1 MVSTAILHPDAH
13 FMTRNSTV
21 ADRKTIRTSV
31 LLSEGAHLQ
40 VQALADANSVSAAW
54 VIRLAIQ
61 RFLQEQG
68 GQLELP
74 LRTSPY
80 KESDSDGQ

>member
-1 MVSTAILHPDAH
+1 MARSSLA
-13 FMTRNSTV
+13 
-21 ADRKTIRTSV
+21 ADRRTVRTSV
-31 LLSEGAHLQ
+31 LLSEDAHLQ

-61 RFLQEQG
+61 RFLHEQG
-68 GQLELP
+68 EQLELP

-80 KESDSDGQ
+80 KEPDPDGQ

>member
-1 MVSTAILHPDAH
+1 
-13 FMTRNSTV
+13 
-21 ADRKTIRTSV
+21 V
-31 LLSEGAHLQ
+31 LLPEEAHLQ

-61 RFLQEQG
+61 RFLNEQG

-80 KESDSDGQ
+80 KEPDSNGQ

>member
-1 MVSTAILHPDAH
+1 MA
-13 FMTRNSTV
+13 RNSLAV
-21 ADRKTIRTSV
+21 DRKTIRTSV
-31 LLSEGAHLQ
+31 ILPEEAHLQ

-61 RFLQEQG
+61 RFLHEQG

-74 LRTSPY
+74 LRTPLY
-80 KESDSDGQ
+80 KEPDSDGQ